1 MELLISM
8 LKKIMMII
16 CGGISSW
23 SEMQTKIGEAEKY
36 YHVEFFRWGYQLHH
50 PTLHTRKICL
60 PKKRES
66 KKSITEK
73 FHPKGLKML
82 LVFK

>member
-8 LKKIMMII
+8 LKKIMMNI

-36 YHVEFFRWGYQLHH
+36 YHVDFFRWGVPTPPPH
-50 PTLHTRKICL
+50 PPRAENFFAKKI
-60 PKKRES
+60 ES